1 MKFRNSITI
10 NDALDWEL
18 VASDVLDSFLEDFPV
33 RKGLTRKPDSEDLYD
48 IDGAISFM
56 YTQKGMQLY
65 DRMVNRLNVL
75 GNKLFPDATFH
86 YSPSNIIFP

>member
-33 RKGLTRKPDSEDLYD
+33 RKGL
-48 IDGAISFM
+48 
-56 YTQKGMQLY
+56 TQKGMQLY